1 MWEVATKAA
10 KRRLTLSLPVGEWI
24 HQGKQQA
31 RIGDAPMSAAIAI
44 ESAALPGGG
53 LHGDPADRLVVAT
66 ARVLGA
72 ALVTSD
78 DKIIS
83 YGAAGFV
90 KVWAI

>member
-1 MWEVATKAA
+1 M
-10 KRRLTLSLPVGEWI
+10 
-24 HQGKQQA
+24 
-31 RIGDAPMSAAIAI
+31 
-44 ESAALPGGG
+44 
-53 LHGDPADRLVVAT
+53 VVAT

-90 KVWAI
+90 KVWVI